1 MKLIKRED
9 MNPRMNPLFGSFLS
23 DEFFNWPTNGYEKN
37 RGYSPAV
44 NISEN
49 ENGFTL
55 DVAAPG
61 LQKEDFTIKIEDDLL
76 TISAEVKTESED
88 KTPNY
93 TRKEFGFKSFKRSF
107 RITEEQINQDEI
119 KASYENGVLSIQL
132 PKKEEAKPL
141 PARSISIS

>member
-9 MNPRMNPLFGSFLS
+9 MNGKMNPLFGSFLS
-23 DEFFNWPTNGYEKN
+23 DEFFNWPANNWEKN

-44 NISEN
+44 NISED

-61 LQKEDFTIKIEDDLL
+61 LRKEDFNIKVEDDLL
-76 TISAEVKTESED
+76 SISAEVKTENED

-93 TRKEFGFKSFKRSF
+93 TRKEFGLSSFKRSF
-107 RITEEQINQDEI
+107 KIAEEQINQESI
-119 KASYENGVLSIQL
+119 KANYANGVLSISL